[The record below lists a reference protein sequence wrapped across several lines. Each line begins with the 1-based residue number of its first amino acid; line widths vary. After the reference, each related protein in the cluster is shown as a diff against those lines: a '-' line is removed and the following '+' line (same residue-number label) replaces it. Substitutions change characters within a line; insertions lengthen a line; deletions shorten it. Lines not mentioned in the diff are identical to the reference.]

1 MIVPDHE
8 RHHRAF
14 LAAAQLRY
22 PWQFRNRA
30 RNEVAEP
37 VVVEVGRGWH
47 PLLERLFADVER
59 LVPESQRGIFRWQ
72 RLRANQGA
80 LEIRFE
86 GGKDHVLPA
95 ILRARDAAAV
105 CCEHCGAPG
114 QRLEVAGQH
123 AVSCPKAFFE
133 RLLAVHPADPA
144 GVRRWLSSQPDAQTD
159 HPSPALIE
167 SALREVMPPL
177 PMLNG
182 AHRQRL
188 QGAWPILRADF
199 GERLRSLR
207 IAEFDPASGSG
218 GSLIAVMSVTCDE
231 AAHATAVNHLARA
244 GFSDLRLRLV
254 SLADLEQPALAN
266 EPWAC
271 MLALEA
277 SVTIPRYQ
285 PGI

>member
-37 VVVEVGRGWH
+37 VVIEAGKGWY

-59 LVPESQRGIFRWQ
+59 LVPESQRVAFRWQ
-72 RLRANQGA
+72 RLRANQGV
-80 LEIRFE
+80 LEVRFE
-86 GGKDHVLPA
+86 GAKDQLLPA
-95 ILRARDAAAV
+95 IVRARDAAAV
-105 CCEHCGAPG
+105 CCEHCGLPG

-123 AVSCPKAFFE
+123 AVSCPKAFLE
-133 RLLAVHPADPA
+133 RLLAVHPAGTT
-144 GVRRWLSSQPDAQTD
+144 GVRRWLSAQAEVQTD

-167 SALREVMPPL
+167 SALQAVMPPL

-218 GSLIAVMSVTCDE
+218 GSLIAVMSVTCDA

-254 SLADLEQPALAN
+254 SLADLEQPALAS

-271 MLALEA
+271 MLALKA